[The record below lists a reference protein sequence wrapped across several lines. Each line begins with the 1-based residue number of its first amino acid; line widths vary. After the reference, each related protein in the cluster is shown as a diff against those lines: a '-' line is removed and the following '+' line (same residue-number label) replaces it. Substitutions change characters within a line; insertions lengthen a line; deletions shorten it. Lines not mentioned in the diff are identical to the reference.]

1 LVNEVVPRDQLSAR
15 ANALASEIASN
26 APLAVQ
32 FAKTIVDAGAGRGVE
47 IALEG
52 LAAALS
58 ATTRDGKEGP
68 AAFREKRAAR
78 FVGR

>member
-1 LVNEVVPRDQLSAR
+1 MSRHSPGAFKPLKAAEICRRILPLLILFSIE
-15 ANALASEIASN
+15 NAIA
-26 APLAVQ
+26 
-32 FAKTIVDAGAGRGVE
+32 TITLKGQGVA

-68 AAFREKRAAR
+68 AAVREKRAAK